1 MRRGGRLAK
10 LAPEYEAELK
20 ALMGVAD
27 RMLSVGTTP
36 CTACRSCEQVCPQ
49 QIKTCEV
56 MADFSAKPGRF
67 EMEERYG
74 Q

>member
-27 RMLSVGTTP
+27 RMLPVRAAP
-36 CTACRSCEQVCPQ
+36 CTASRRCEQVCPQ
-49 QIKTCEV
+49 QIRICEV
-56 MADFSAKPGRF
+56 MADFSAAG
-67 EMEERYG
+67 
-74 Q
+74 